1 MPERLRI
8 ALLID
13 RFGRRFGGAEAYG
26 VNLFEVLCQRHDVTV
41 IAHDFEHD

>member
-1 MPERLRI
+1 MRI

-26 VNLFEVLCQRHDVTV
+26 VNLFEVLSQRHDVTV
-41 IAHDFEHD
+41 I